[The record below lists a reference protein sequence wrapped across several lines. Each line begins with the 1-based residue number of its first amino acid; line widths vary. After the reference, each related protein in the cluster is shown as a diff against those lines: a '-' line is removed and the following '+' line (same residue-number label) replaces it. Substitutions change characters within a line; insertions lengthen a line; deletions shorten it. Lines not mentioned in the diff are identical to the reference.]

1 MTGNILI
8 GLLNPIRYRSYYY
21 DIETGLYF
29 LQTRYYDPETGRFI
43 K

>member
-8 GLLNPIRYRSYYY
+8 GLLNPIRYCGYYY